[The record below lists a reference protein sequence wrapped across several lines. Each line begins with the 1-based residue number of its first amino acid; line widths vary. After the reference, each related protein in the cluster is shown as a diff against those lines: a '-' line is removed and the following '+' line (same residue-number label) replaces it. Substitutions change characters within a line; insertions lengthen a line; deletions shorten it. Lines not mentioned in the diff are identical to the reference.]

1 MEKQRVEPFEVTA
14 LRRDSDDGQGG
25 TCRERTCEM
34 RRHASDGDDGT
45 EPVLA
50 SGCGKSRGFDG
61 RSVRGV
67 DMHFKRH
74 LIGGE
79 GIERFP
85 RDGQVAVAP
94 HNDGDFFHGFHSF
107 HAVRVGRVFHAR
119 AAQK

>member
-1 MEKQRVEPFEVTA
+1 MGGGNLTFPFA
-14 LRRDSDDGQGG
+14 G
-25 TCRERTCEM
+25 RTIGNYPSPPP
-34 RRHASDGDDGT
+34 ASDVTKNCD
-45 EPVLA
+45 EPEETL
-50 SGCGKSRGFDG
+50 
-61 RSVRGV
+61 
-67 DMHFKRH
+67 KRKKICAI
-74 LIGGE
+74 IGGE